1 METVDRFQEN
11 EAKADVVAVLGD
23 LAASIKAMNLVVAR
37 RIAQQSQIAKLNDEA
52 DAITTEWLEL
62 LTDTKNFTSGG
73 MMLIGEAFVEHIA
86 EARDLAEAR
95 ELLADGVGV
104 TMARVQPFSNAAD
117 AVSAASQLQ
126 ALVKQLQN
134 AATLDQLSAIEAVF
148 AEIMNNLFIATD
160 SLKEHDESL
169 DFETFIKRTNAAITS
184 AAGLIALRKA

>member
-1 METVDRFQEN
+1 
-11 EAKADVVAVLGD
+11 
-23 LAASIKAMNLVVAR
+23 MNLVVAR
-37 RIAQQSQIAKLNDEA
+37 RIAQQNQIAKLNDET

-62 LTDTKNFTSGG
+62 LTDTKDFTSGG

-148 AEIMNNLFIATD
+148 AEVMNNLFIATD

-169 DFETFIKRTNAAITS
+169 DFRLSSNA
-184 AAGLIALRKA
+184 RRPR